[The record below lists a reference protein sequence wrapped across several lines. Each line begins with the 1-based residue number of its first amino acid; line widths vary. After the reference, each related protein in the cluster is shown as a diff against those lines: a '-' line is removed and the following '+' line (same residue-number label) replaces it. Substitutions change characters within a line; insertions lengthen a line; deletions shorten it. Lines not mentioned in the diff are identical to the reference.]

1 MVGKKVNARNLMIIA
16 TSNAG
21 SDIIWDYVKQKK
33 DLAENKQTIIE
44 QIVHQNIFR
53 PELLNRFDGVIL
65 FHPLNETM
73 LRQVATLMLE
83 RLAKRL
89 EEKSLK
95 LVITDD
101 LVNYLIKVGSD
112 PAFGARPINRAIQDQ
127 IEETIARRLISGD
140 LRPGSEVV
148 LTEADLQK

>member
-1 MVGKKVNARNLMIIA
+1 
-16 TSNAG
+16 
-21 SDIIWDYVKQKK
+21 
-33 DLAENKQTIIE
+33 
-44 QIVHQNIFR
+44 
-53 PELLNRFDGVIL
+53 LNRFDGVIL